1 MIHIVFNTA
10 DVTVL
15 QEAIALDESLQ
26 GEVLEIKDEYAV
38 GPLADHDSPEGWKAR
53 REWWHQ
59 LLEANCLA
67 NVEEA
72 LDMVDDKMTVHQ
84 LKKKLEEDETQVVW
98 IWAAQNK
105 HDVSGYYW
113 LVSQLQQFQGRVY
126 ILYLNNLPF
135 LSDKGTIFYPQWLS
149 EIPAKEFLKAKK
161 LARLVTPSEFEVDGD
176 EWKRLAADSSEV
188 RLLEGGKKLA
198 GTTADF
204 YDKSLAKYV
213 AGDFAKGQKIIS
225 QFLLKEKETTGDVF
239 LCWRLKQLVNDNPW
253 EIRGDINKSPRDF
266 ELRNPAMP
274 SFKKKGAGE
283 SETAE

>member
-10 DVTVL
+10 DVSVL
-15 QEAIALDESLQ
+15 QKAIELDETLQ
-26 GEVLEIKDEYAV
+26 GEVLEIKDDYAV
-38 GPLADHDSPEGWKAR
+38 GPLAQHDLAAGWQAR
-53 REWWHQ
+53 RQWWHQ
-59 LLEANCLA
+59 LLQANGLS

-113 LVSQLQQFQGRVY
+113 LVSQLQPWQGRVF

-176 EWKRLAADSSEV
+176 EWKRLAAETYEV

-198 GTTADF
+198 GTSVDF
-204 YDKSLAKYV
+204 FDKSLAKYV
-213 AGDFAKGQKIIS
+213 TGDFAKGQKIIS
-225 QFLLKEKETTGDVF
+225 QFILKEKESTGDVF
-239 LCWRLKQLVNDNPW
+239 LCWRLKWLVENNDW
-253 EIRGDINKSPRDF
+253 EIRGDINKSSRDF
-266 ELRNPAMP
+266 ELKNPAMP

-283 SETAE
+283 NETAE